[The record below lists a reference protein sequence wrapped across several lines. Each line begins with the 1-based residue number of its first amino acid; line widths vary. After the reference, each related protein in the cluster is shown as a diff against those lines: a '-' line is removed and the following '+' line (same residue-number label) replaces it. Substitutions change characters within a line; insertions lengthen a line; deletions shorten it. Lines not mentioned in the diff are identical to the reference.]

1 MSRAERRLRPVD
13 LARLAGISTQ
23 QVRNYLDA
31 GVLPPAPRS
40 ASGYRQFDE
49 RHRRALLTYRALA
62 RGYGWETARSIMCA
76 VHVGDLPAAL
86 ALVDASHAGL
96 HEERRSLA
104 ETGTALE
111 AVAEEETESVT
122 VPRLALRIGE
132 LAARLG
138 VRTSAL
144 RVWEAAGLLVPE
156 RERGTGYRRFGPA
169 EIRDAQMISMLR
181 RSRYLLPQI
190 RPILDG
196 LRRTGST
203 AALRVAVARRQLE
216 LTERATAM
224 LEGSSRLHDYL
235 NSTPGEGEGDRQPAG
250 QPSTVPGE
258 GDGERSSPG

>member
-1 MSRAERRLRPVD
+1 MNRPERRLRPVD

-40 ASGYRQFDE
+40 ASGYRQFDQ

-62 RGYGWETARSIMCA
+62 RGYGWETARSIMHA
-76 VHVGDLPAAL
+76 VHAGDLPSAL

-104 ETGTALE
+104 ETAAALE
-111 AVAEEETESVT
+111 AVAEQETESAM
-122 VPRLALRIGE
+122 PRLTLRIGE

-144 RVWEAAGLLVPE
+144 RVWEAAGLLTPE

-196 LRRTGST
+196 LHRTGST
-203 AALRVAVARRQLE
+203 AALRAAVARRRLE

-235 NSTPGEGEGDRQPAG
+235 STAPD
-250 QPSTVPGE
+250 E
-258 GDGERSSPG
+258 GDGVP

>member
-1 MSRAERRLRPVD
+1 MSRPERRLRPVD

-62 RGYGWETARSIMCA
+62 RGYGWDVARSIMHA
-76 VHVGDLPAAL
+76 VHAGDLPSAL

-96 HEERRSLA
+96 HEERRALA
-104 ETGTALE
+104 EAATALE
-111 AVAEEETESVT
+111 TVAGQQTEPAT
-122 VPRLALRIGE
+122 VSRLTLRIGE

-156 RERGTGYRRFGPA
+156 REPGTGYRRFGPA

-203 AALRVAVARRQLE
+203 AALRAAVQRRRLE

-235 NSTPGEGEGDRQPAG
+235 GIAQGESDEPA
-250 QPSTVPGE
+250 T
-258 GDGERSSPG
+258 

>member
-1 MSRAERRLRPVD
+1 MHA
-13 LARLAGISTQ
+13 
-23 QVRNYLDA
+23 
-31 GVLPPAPRS
+31 
-40 ASGYRQFDE
+40 
-49 RHRRALLTYRALA
+49 
-62 RGYGWETARSIMCA
+62 
-76 VHVGDLPAAL
+76 GDLPSAL

-96 HEERRSLA
+96 HEERRALA
-104 ETGTALE
+104 EAATALE
-111 AVAEEETESVT
+111 AVAEQETEPAT
-122 VPRLALRIGE
+122 VSRLTLRIGE

-144 RVWEAAGLLVPE
+144 RVWEAAGLLIPE
-156 RERGTGYRRFGPA
+156 REPGTGYRRFGPA

-203 AALRVAVARRQLE
+203 AALRAAVERRRLE

-235 NSTPGEGEGDRQPAG
+235 STTPGEE
-250 QPSTVPGE
+250 
-258 GDGERSSPG
+258 

>member
-1 MSRAERRLRPVD
+1 MSRPERRLRPVD

-31 GVLPPAPRS
+31 GVLPPAPRT
-40 ASGYRQFDE
+40 AAGYRQFDE

-62 RGYGWETARSIMCA
+62 RGYGWETARSIMHA
-76 VHVGDLPAAL
+76 VHTGDLPSAL
-86 ALVDASHAGL
+86 ALVDAAHAGL

-104 ETGTALE
+104 ETATALE
-111 AVAEEETESVT
+111 AVAEQETESAT

-156 RERGTGYRRFGPA
+156 REPGTGYRRFGPA
-169 EIRDAQMISMLR
+169 EIRNAQMISMLR
-181 RSRYLLPQI
+181 RSRYPLPQI

-203 AALRVAVARRQLE
+203 AALRAAVSRRRLE

-235 NSTPGEGEGDRQPAG
+235 
-250 QPSTVPGE
+250 STVPAGGAVS
-258 GDGERSSPG
+258 GDPSTEHRAGRGSGQR

>member
-1 MSRAERRLRPVD
+1 MSRPERRLRPVD

-62 RGYGWETARSIMCA
+62 RGYGWETARSIMHA
-76 VHVGDLPAAL
+76 VHAGDLPSAL

-104 ETGTALE
+104 ETAAALE
-111 AVAEEETESVT
+111 SVAEQETESPSM
-122 VPRLALRIGE
+122 PRLTLRIGE

-144 RVWEAAGLLVPE
+144 RVWEAAGLLIPE

-190 RPILDG
+190 QPILDG

-203 AALRVAVARRQLE
+203 AALRAAVARRRLE

-235 NSTPGEGEGDRQPAG
+235 STA
-250 QPSTVPGE
+250 PGE
-258 GDGERSSPG
+258 GDGER

>member
-1 MSRAERRLRPVD
+1 MSGAARRLRPVD

-40 ASGYRQFDE
+40 AAGYRQFDD

-62 RGYGWETARSIMCA
+62 AGYGWETARAIMHA
-76 VHVGDLPAAL
+76 VHAGDLPSAL
-86 ALVDASHAGL
+86 ALVDAGHAGL
-96 HEERRSLA
+96 HEERQALA
-104 ETGTALE
+104 GTAAALE
-111 AVAEEETESVT
+111 AVAGQETEPAA
-122 VPRLALRIGE
+122 VPRLTLRIGE

-156 RERGTGYRRFGPA
+156 REPDTGYRRFGPA
-169 EIRDAQMISMLR
+169 EIRDAQMIHMLR

-203 AALRVAVARRQLE
+203 AALRAAVARRRQE
-216 LTERATAM
+216 LTGRATAM
-224 LEGSSRLHDYL
+224 LAGSSRLHDYL
-235 NSTPGEGEGDRQPAG
+235 TADAPA
-250 QPSTVPGE
+250 
-258 GDGERSSPG
+258 D